1 MRYDKVLTF
10 LVSREQEEYLRGLS
24 RETGKSIGELLRQ
37 LIDEQIR
44 AENSERVLVELDKRD
59 LHLLQDIYADT
70 NIYDVGE
77 MVSTTIASLHVL
89 VKSGV
94 WKLLKPLPE
103 LARLVEA
110 ETVTQKEATS

>member
-10 LVSREQEEYLRGLS
+10 LVSREQEEYLRSLS

-59 LHLLQDIYADT
+59 LQLLQDVFADT
-70 NIYDVGE
+70 DIYDVGE
-77 MVSTTIASLHVL
+77 MVSIAIAALHVL

-110 ETVTQKEATS
+110 ETVTQKKATS